1 MLELKN
7 IGKSLGGQQLI
18 KQFSMSVNKGEI
30 VSIVGESGSG
40 KTTLI
45 RLLNQLDSPNEGS
58 IHLNNDTLFSDGAIK
73 KESNA
78 SIGLVFQDFQLF
90 PNLTVKENCTLSSVL
105 NKELTKEEAN
115 GKAEDILTKLG
126 LAHKVSAFPRELS
139 GGQKQRVAIARAL
152 MLNPD
157 ILCLDEPTSALDYAT
172 ANQFGELLLSLLEEN
187 IGIIMITHDTP
198 FAETYSTRIVSS
210 KSFLS

>member
-45 RLLNQLDSPNEGS
+45 RLLNQLDSPDEGS